1 MTATILTIAAMFM
14 FVLLPALIPAAVH
27 AVHAV
32 RNFQPRFAPARGF
45 AVPAAA

>member
-1 MTATILTIAAMFM
+1 MTATILTLTAMFM

-32 RNFQPRFAPARGF
+32 RNWQPGFAPAGRF
-45 AVPAAA
+45 AVAAA

>member
-1 MTATILTIAAMFM
+1 MIATILTITAMLM

-32 RNFQPRFAPARGF
+32 RNWQPRVAPAGRF
-45 AVPAAA
+45 AVAAA